1 MSLTVSSKTKSET
14 KARTS
19 KRRTAKKAKISE
31 DEIRVLA
38 YNLYERR
45 RVDGLEGDATSD
57 WVEAEQRLL
66 KQTQHQ
72 SQPQ

>member
-1 MSLTVSSKTKSET
+1 MSLTVSSKAKSET

-19 KRRTAKKAKISE
+19 KRQTAKKDKISE

-45 RVDGLEGDATSD
+45 REDGLEGDATTD
-57 WVEAEQRLL
+57 WVEAERLL
-66 KQTQHQ
+66 LKHN
-72 SQPQ
+72 